1 MSPRP
6 ALAAGLL
13 AAVLATAGCGADID
27 VGDPAPTAG
36 VTTAAPTSTAAPT
49 TAPTTEAPTTETTT
63 PAATT
68 GTDPAGALP
77 AAFPLPPGASVSRVV
92 TEAGEISA
100 TIAVPDGKQAYAF
113 WTVALPGAGYTV
125 LSAEMVGGIGEIKFS
140 GPGCPGPSQIGVS
153 GTDIAVQCSRT

>member
-27 VGDPAPTAG
+27 VGDPEPSTAA
-36 VTTAAPTSTAAPT
+36 TTAPATTTAAPT
-49 TAPTTEAPTTETTT
+49 TAAPTTDTATT

-68 GTDPAGALP
+68 GADPAGALP

-100 TIAVPDGKQAYAF
+100 VVAVPDGKQAYAF
-113 WTVALPGAGYTV
+113 WTSALPGAGYTV
-125 LSAEMVGGIGEIKFS
+125 VSAEMVGGIGEIRFT
-140 GPGCPGPSQIGVS
+140 GPGCPGSSQIGVS
-153 GTDIAVQCSRT
+153 GGDVAVQCTQR